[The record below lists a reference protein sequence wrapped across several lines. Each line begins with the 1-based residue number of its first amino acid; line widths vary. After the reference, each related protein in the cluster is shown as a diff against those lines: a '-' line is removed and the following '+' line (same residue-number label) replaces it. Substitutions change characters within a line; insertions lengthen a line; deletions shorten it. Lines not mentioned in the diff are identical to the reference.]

1 MDAKLQALLAAEMG
15 ANQGNWIE
23 DDRGTPASGLPAT
36 EYTAARFLAYR
47 VSQRLRHALSD
58 AAYASFFHN
67 GEISPAL
74 AGELVRRYQEK
85 RAAGHNVP
93 DVGEVAVS

>member
-1 MDAKLQALLAAEMG
+1 VGAKLQALLAAEMG

-58 AAYASFFHN
+58 AAYASFFHK